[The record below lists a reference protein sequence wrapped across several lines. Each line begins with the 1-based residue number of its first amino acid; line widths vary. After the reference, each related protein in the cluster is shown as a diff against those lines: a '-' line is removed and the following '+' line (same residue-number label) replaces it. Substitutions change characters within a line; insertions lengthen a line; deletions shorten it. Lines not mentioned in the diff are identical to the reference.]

1 MNRLVTDHTEANY
14 LDNEE
19 RQHEQQRVDQV
30 MDEINRQLV
39 DNQQQFE
46 RAHHET
52 SAIQKNYAENA
63 SVNTFEVDDAM
74 ETNAQLQQQRQLV
87 YLAVTNEATIRQ
99 QLDNLKQL
107 KESPY
112 FGRID
117 IQDAGE
123 SKPESLYIGTF
134 SLTNEAQDFVVYDW
148 RAPISSIY
156 YNGTLGKVAYT
167 TPAGKQT
174 TDLKKKRQFTIKDG
188 EIKNM
193 FDTNET
199 VGDEMLQAVLGQ
211 QNDEV
216 MQNIVATIQK
226 EQNDIIRD
234 TRSDLLVVQGVAG
247 SGKTSA
253 ILQRIAFLL
262 YHSRNGGESELQ
274 ADQMI
279 LFSPNRLFSH
289 YISEVLPSLGER
301 NMRQVTLDD
310 FLTQRLQ
317 GLNVQTLFERYES
330 DADDTNPMFRDVR
343 DYLESTAFVKAVTA
357 YCKHVP
363 TQDIRFNDILL
374 DGSLFFTKEA
384 IAAIYA
390 EQPET
395 MSTTGKILA
404 TKNRLIKKLKRRIRT
419 DAKDDW
425 VAEELDNLDTEH
437 YHDLLGERVGRFKE
451 LDDEVAF
458 ASREIVRKRYEP
470 VYDALFNNYF
480 LDVYRQYDHFLQTVT
495 PANVDADHWDMH
507 EQDFDTNIEYHRI
520 SLDDAVPLLYLRDL
534 ITGGG
539 QNRSIAYLFI
549 DEMQDYSMTQMCY
562 FRHAFPKAKFTLLG
576 DSEQALFNRMQRPQ
590 ELLDNLAQAF
600 NAKRPNLITL
610 SRSYRSTLPITN
622 FAKGLLPDGDQI
634 QAFNRPG
641 DLPRILLRYN
651 EQDAIGATKELVQT
665 ELDTYGTVAIL
676 TKDVTTAQQVYRELH
691 RDFPITLLND
701 MDRTL
706 PKGVIVLPVYLAKGL
721 EFDSVIAYDVSISNY
736 PTDDAIGILYT
747 IASRA
752 MHHLSLV
759 TIGEA
764 SPVISHV
771 SPELLSIE
779 HEL

>member
-1 MNRLVTDHTEANY
+1 MNEIERQLT
-14 LDNEE
+14 DNE
-19 RQHEQQRVDQV
+19 
-30 MDEINRQLV
+30 
-39 DNQQQFE
+39 QQFD
-46 RAHHET
+46 RARHET
-52 SAIQKNYAENA
+52 SEVQKNYAENA

-87 YLAVTNEATIRQ
+87 YLAVTNEATISQ
-99 QLDNLKQL
+99 QLENLKQL
-107 KESPY
+107 KTSPY

-123 SKPESLYIGTF
+123 TKPESLYIGTF
-134 SLTNEAQDFVVYDW
+134 SLTNEDQDFLIYDW

-156 YNGTLGKVAYT
+156 YNGTLGQVSYT
-167 TPAGKQT
+167 TPAGNQT
-174 TDLKKKRQFTIKDG
+174 TDLQKKRQFTIKDG
-188 EIKNM
+188 KITNM

-211 QNDEV
+211 QNDDV
-216 MQNIVATIQK
+216 MQNIVATIQQ

-262 YHSRNGGESELQ
+262 YHSRNGGDSELQ
-274 ADQMI
+274 ADQMV

-317 GLNVQTLFERYES
+317 GLNVQTLFERYEA
-330 DADDTNPMFRDVR
+330 DADQTNAMFPDVR
-343 DYLESTAFVKAVTA
+343 DYLESTQFVTAITA
-357 YCKHVP
+357 YCQHVT
-363 TQDIRFNDILL
+363 TQDIHFNDVLL
-374 DGSLFFTKEA
+374 DGTLFFTKES

-390 EQPET
+390 DLPAT
-395 MSTTGKILA
+395 MSTTNRILA
-404 TKNRLIKKLKRRIRT
+404 TKNTLIKRLKRRIRT

-425 VAEELDNLDTEH
+425 VAEALDNLDTEH
-437 YHDLLGERVGRFKE
+437 YHDLLGEHVGRFKE
-451 LDDEVAF
+451 LDDEVQY
-458 ASREIVRKRYEP
+458 ASREIVRRRYEP

-480 LDVYRQYDHFLQTVT
+480 LDIYRQYDHFLQTT
-495 PANVDADHWDMH
+495 IPANVDTDHWDMH

-520 SLDDAVPLLYLRDL
+520 SLDDAVPLLFLRDL

-539 QNRSIAYLFI
+539 QNRSIAYLFV

-590 ELLDNLAQAF
+590 DLLKQLAAAF
-600 NAKRPNLITL
+600 DAKRPNLITL

-651 EQDAIGATKELVQT
+651 ERDAINATTELVQT
-665 ELDTYGTVAIL
+665 ELDAFGTVAIL
-676 TKDVTTAQQVYRELH
+676 TKDVKTAQHVYQELH
-691 RDFPITLLND
+691 RNFPITLLND

-721 EFDSVIAYDVSISNY
+721 EFDSVIAYDVSVSNY
-736 PTDDAIGILYT
+736 PSDDAIGILYT

-771 SPELLSIE
+771 APELLSIE